1 MKSYSVIFS
10 ILFLIFTSCANN
22 TDLYTDGMYGY
33 ASSSSLDDS
42 NGYSNIM
49 ASYIGIQKEKIKN
62 GELPE
67 NNCLGNYSESVMSTP
82 TKKNLFIKEYY
93 FGKRISREEMIIVFD
108 FNCVLNEKQRQAWAT
123 EPSLFLEKLSE
134 KIVNE
139 SLQ

>member
-1 MKSYSVIFS
+1 MKKVIS
-10 ILFLIFTSCANN
+10 LMVLLLVAGCATN
-22 TDLYTDGMYGY
+22 TDLYTDGMHGY

-67 NNCLGNYSESVMSTP
+67 NNCLNNYSESVMSTP
-82 TKKNLFIKEYY
+82 TKKDLFIKEYY
-93 FGKRISREEMIIVFD
+93 FGKQISREEMIIVFD